1 VRRNG
6 TQMQVQGNV
15 YGGFR
20 MIETILHDLRNSF
33 QEVYESGGLYG
44 LDTHLDKCRNQW
56 VLRVF
61 WRDYLHS
68 EHQELCEIPE
78 YGSMET
84 LTALFAELRTLRTL
98 ANYQPT
104 VKAA

>member
-1 VRRNG
+1 
-6 TQMQVQGNV
+6 
-15 YGGFR
+15 
-20 MIETILHDLRNSF
+20 MIETILRDLRNSF

-84 LTALFAELRTLRTL
+84 LTRLLSELQTLRTL
-98 ANYQPT
+98 AKFQPT

>member
-1 VRRNG
+1 
-6 TQMQVQGNV
+6 
-15 YGGFR
+15 
-20 MIETILHDLRNSF
+20 MIETILRDLRNSF

-78 YGSMET
+78 YGSMEI

>member
-1 VRRNG
+1 
-6 TQMQVQGNV
+6 
-15 YGGFR
+15 
-20 MIETILHDLRNSF
+20 MIETILRDLRNSF

-44 LDTHLDKCRNQW
+44 LDTRLDKCRNQW
-56 VLRVF
+56 ILRVF

-78 YGSMET
+78 YGSMEI
-84 LTALFAELRTLRTL
+84 LTALFAELQTLRTL
-98 ANYQPT
+98 AKFQPT

>member
-1 VRRNG
+1 MQVPRNVRR
-6 TQMQVQGNV
+6 
-15 YGGFR
+15 GFR
-20 MIETILHDLRNSF
+20 MIDTILRDLRNSF

-78 YGSMET
+78 YGSMEI
-84 LTALFAELRTLRTL
+84 LTRLLSELATLRTL

>member
-1 VRRNG
+1 
-6 TQMQVQGNV
+6 MQVQGNV
-15 YGGFR
+15 RGGFR
-20 MIETILHDLRNSF
+20 MIETILRDLRNSF

-44 LDTHLDKCRNQW
+44 LDLHLDKCRNQW
-56 VLRVF
+56 IYRIF
-61 WRDYLHS
+61 WRDYLHA

-104 VKAA
+104 AKAA